1 MSLSFIDTHAHLDGK
16 EFCEDLN
23 DMIKRSQEAGVEA
36 VFVPAIDESSM
47 TTVMEVCQRYAGYCF
62 PMMGLQPEEV
72 RENWIKSELDYN
84 VKVPFKMFIQIY

>member
-16 EFCEDLN
+16 EFGEDLN
-23 DMIKRSQEAGVEA
+23 DTIKRSQEAGVEA

-72 RENWIKSELDYN
+72 RENWREVQD
-84 VKVPFKMFIQIY
+84 